1 MPTIALDEQRYLVR
15 TKQSL
20 SGDNVDP
27 QRAGHITA
35 CHDLGMSC
43 PLLCFLRFLKSGVL
57 SFETMS
63 EGGEIEH
70 MTMKFHV
77 FWSKPFIKKQKG
89 LVQRATLFL
98 LQRERYRHIEE
109 IHAGSSSEVV
119 WLEGSRTLEP

>member
-1 MPTIALDEQRYLVR
+1 
-15 TKQSL
+15 
-20 SGDNVDP
+20 
-27 QRAGHITA
+27 
-35 CHDLGMSC
+35 
-43 PLLCFLRFLKSGVL
+43 VL

-77 FWSKPFIKKQKG
+77 FWSKPFIEKQKG

-98 LQRERYRHIEE
+98 FQRERYRHIEE